1 MAAPQESNQPEK
13 VEEKLSEKQE
23 IIMPIPEESNQPKM
37 YRRDFLKTIGI
48 AGIAALGG
56 AIVGSGLYQIFSQ
69 TRKEEPTINVYI
81 TQQPPTYVI
90 NGTTST
96 TYITI
101 TKTETKVETVPK
113 TVTVTE
119 TVTERETVTKT
130 YTTTK
135 TVTETITTTPSPSS
149 LDRKLLEMLN
159 RDLKKYRFTVVEIND
174 LEPYGGGYIAN
185 VSYNGETTNVYIP
198 QPLSNWETARV
209 KIDLGKVLD
218 IAKANGLKSYA
229 VILGKNI
236 EENKGIISLD
246 PSENR
251 TLYILSEDIRSDKEA
266 RELLSNEKTGAIVL
280 NTNYYN
286 GRKDTIYGFI
296 QERGVYI
303 VTGLNSKELETVVST
318 AAKIAGRPGYSN
330 PGEYEVLPVAF
341 VSKDDITITPNQ
353 PYDIIGILN
362 NAKYAVVIPTPYIE
376 AWKFFND
383 ISKRTVN

>member
-1 MAAPQESNQPEK
+1 MSD
-13 VEEKLSEKQE
+13 
-23 IIMPIPEESNQPKM
+23 QPKM

-69 TRKEEPTINVYI
+69 TRKEEAPTINVYI

-96 TYITI
+96 TYITV

-113 TVTVTE
+113 

-159 RDLKKYRFTVVEIND
+159 RDLKEHRFTVVEINN
-174 LEPYGGGYIAN
+174 LKPYVDGYIAS

-209 KIDLGKVLD
+209 KIDLRKVLD
-218 IAKANGLKSYA
+218 IAKTDGLKLYV

-246 PSENR
+246 PSKNL
-251 TLYILSEDIRSDKEA
+251 TLYILSEDIGSDKEA

-280 NTNYYN
+280 NTNYYKD
-286 GRKDTIYGFI
+286 RKDTIYGFI
-296 QERGVYI
+296 QEKGVYI
-303 VTGLNSKELETVVST
+303 VTGLDPNKLSETVSI
-318 AAKIAGRPGYSN
+318 ASKIAGKPGYSN
-330 PGEYEVLPVAF
+330 PGEYEVLSVAF

-362 NAKYAVVIPTPYIE
+362 NAKYTIVIPTPYIE